1 MKMYV
6 RILLE
11 EMSVIFLVHNKVHS
25 SGKGILLPLYNCNK
39 LSSTMTGGEFLDQFR
54 NCHILKKESGPWSQ
68 LANQSLIVTT
78 HSIYPGLQSTQSL
91 SLFLSLDIIF
101 WDSHNAFER
110 APNFPILLSEQAT
123 VWQAG
128 EKAYMWSLLSQR
140 KPHHL

>member
-54 NCHILKKESGPWSQ
+54 NCHILKKESGPWS
-68 LANQSLIVTT
+68 
-78 HSIYPGLQSTQSL
+78 
-91 SLFLSLDIIF
+91 
-101 WDSHNAFER
+101 
-110 APNFPILLSEQAT
+110 
-123 VWQAG
+123 
-128 EKAYMWSLLSQR
+128 
-140 KPHHL
+140 